1 MQGTKSFLSLPAWL
15 SDTLTDSFK
24 KYLCLI
30 LICTGIYLIFFSD
43 SRVTEIQSDN
53 FTENQ
58 VHFFFHPNCPH
69 CRAQEKF
76 NRYLSS
82 KYPDLTIIS
91 HDTSQPAEA
100 NLLPLLAE
108 KKGVPK
114 DQLSVPA
121 TFIGPYVIIGFDE
134 PTTSG
139 VTLEKAITAYLNN
152 DPSLF
157 NQQDQQWLAEEVVDL
172 PWFGN
177 LQISKFSLPVLA
189 AIIGLADGFNP
200 CAMWVLVYLISL
212 IISIQERH
220 KIWFLVGSFVL
231 ASGILYFLFMTAWL
245 NVFLLIGYIRPL
257 TITIGLFAL
266 GTGIISIR
274 GYILSAG
281 VQNCKV
287 GDAQSKKRTM
297 DKIEAVVRKPLS
309 VSTVSGIIALAFIVN
324 SIEFACSA
332 ALPAVYTHVL
342 SLHNLPSWQ
351 YYSYILLYD
360 FFFMLD
366 DLIIFS
372 LAAFALSS
380 DTGRKYAHHC
390 TILGGVVLVLL
401 GTLMAFAPDLLR

>member
-1 MQGTKSFLSLPAWL
+1 MQGKKTFLSLPDWL
-15 SDTLTDSFK
+15 SDILADSFK
-24 KYLCLI
+24 KYLCLL
-30 LICTGIYLIFFSD
+30 LICAGIYQVFITD
-43 SRVTEIQSDN
+43 SRDREIQDGN

-58 VHFFFHPNCPH
+58 IHFFFHPNCPH

-76 NRYLSS
+76 NQYLSS
-82 KYPDLTIIS
+82 KYPDLNIIA
-91 HDTSQPAEA
+91 HDTSVAAEA
-100 NLLPLLAE
+100 NLLPRLAE
-108 KKGVPK
+108 KKGIPK
-114 DQLSVPA
+114 DRLSVPA
-121 TFIGPYVIIGFDE
+121 TFIGPYIIIGFDE

-157 NQQDQQWLAEEVVDL
+157 NQEDQRWLAEEVVDL
-172 PWFGN
+172 PWFGS

-212 IISIQERH
+212 IISIRERN
-220 KIWFLVGSFVL
+220 KIWLLVGSFVL

-257 TITIGLFAL
+257 TIIIGLFAL

-274 GYILSAG
+274 GYIIAEG
-281 VQNCKV
+281 VPSCKI
-287 GDAQSKKRTM
+287 GDAKSKKQTM

-309 VSTVSGIIALAFIVN
+309 ISTVSGIIALAFIVN

-332 ALPAVYTHVL
+332 ALPAIYTHVL

-372 LAAFALSS
+372 LAAFAVNSN
-380 DTGRKYAHHC
+380 TGRKYAHHC
-390 TILGGVVLVLL
+390 TILGGVVLVVL
-401 GTLMAFAPDLLR
+401 GILMAFLPDVLR

>member
-1 MQGTKSFLSLPAWL
+1 MQGKKTFLSLPDWL
-15 SDTLTDSFK
+15 SDILADSFK
-24 KYLCLI
+24 KYLCLL
-30 LICTGIYLIFFSD
+30 LICAGIYQVFITD
-43 SRVTEIQSDN
+43 SRDREIQDGN

-58 VHFFFHPNCPH
+58 IHFFFHPNCPH

-76 NRYLSS
+76 NQYLSS
-82 KYPDLTIIS
+82 KYPNLTIIA
-91 HDTSQPAEA
+91 HDTSVPTEA

-108 KKGVPK
+108 KKGIPK
-114 DQLSVPA
+114 DRLSVPA
-121 TFIGPYVIIGFDE
+121 TFIGPYIIIGFDE

-157 NQQDQQWLAEEVVDL
+157 NQEDQRWLAEEVVDL
-172 PWFGN
+172 PWFGS
-177 LQISKFSLPVLA
+177 LQISKFSLPILA

-212 IISIQERH
+212 IISIRERN
-220 KIWFLVGSFVL
+220 KIWLLVGSFVL

-257 TITIGLFAL
+257 TIIIGLFAL

-274 GYILSAG
+274 EYIIAG
-281 VQNCKV
+281 GIPSCKI
-287 GDAQSKKRTM
+287 GDAKSKKRTM
-297 DKIEAVVRKPLS
+297 DKIETIVRKPLS
-309 VSTVSGIIALAFIVN
+309 VSTISGIIALAFIVN

-332 ALPAVYTHVL
+332 ALPAIYTHVL

-372 LAAFALSS
+372 LAAFAVNSN
-380 DTGRKYAHHC
+380 TGRKYAHHC
-390 TILGGVVLVLL
+390 TILGGVVLVVL
-401 GTLMAFAPDLLR
+401 GILMAFLPDLLR